1 VDADPLDFDAV
12 ILAGGRSSRLGGVP
26 KQSLTYDGDSLLGR
40 AAAAAGGAKAAV
52 VVGPDAAEVPT
63 GEVPAGFLRCREEP
77 PFGGPAAAIA
87 AGLAALA
94 AAGGNRPRLTLVL
107 ACDMPNAGQA
117 VAALKAALRSAGPDG
132 AGPAVVV
139 AAGELTAGTYSAGQP
154 PGHPA
159 GWEPDGV
166 VAVSEDGRRQP
177 LVGFYSTAALQ
188 RSVAELESAGRLI
201 NSSVRSLL
209 ASLDVQLVAVPA
221 GSTADVDTWDDAA
234 ALGVSGPDPLS
245 GLRGDTAADDLGG
258 RA

>member
-12 ILAGGRSSRLGGVP
+12 ILAGGRSARLGGVP
-26 KQSLTYDGDSLLGR
+26 KQSLTYDGDSLLR
-40 AAAAAGGAKAAV
+40 RSAAAAGGARAAV
-52 VVGPDAAEVPT
+52 VVGPDA
-63 GEVPAGFLRCREEP
+63 GEVPAGFLSSREEP

-94 AAGGNRPRLTLVL
+94 ASGGNRPGLTLVL
-107 ACDMPNAGQA
+107 ACDMPNVAQA
-117 VAALKAALRSAGPDG
+117 VTALKAALKVRARGA
-132 AGPAVVV
+132 AGPADAGPAAEGP
-139 AAGELTAGTYSAGQP
+139 AAGGPAAAK
-154 PGHPA
+154 PA
-159 GWEPDGV
+159 GLEPDGV

-188 RSVAELESAGRLI
+188 RSVAELESTGRLV
-201 NSSVRSLL
+201 NGSVRALL

-234 ALGVSGPDPLS
+234 ALGVAAPVPLT
-245 GLRGDTAADDLGG
+245 GLRGNIAADDLGG

>member
-1 VDADPLDFDAV
+1 MDSDPLDFDAV

-26 KQSLTYDGDSLLGR
+26 KQSLTYDGDSLLR
-40 AAAAAGGAKAAV
+40 RSAAAAGGARAAV
-52 VVGPDAAEVPT
+52 VVGPDAW
-63 GEVPAGFLRCREEP
+63 EVPAGFLRCREEP

-94 AAGGNRPRLTLVL
+94 VAGGNRPRLTLVL
-107 ACDMPNAGQA
+107 ACDMPNVGQA
-117 VAALKAALRSAGPDG
+117 VAVLKAALRAGG
-132 AGPAVVV
+132 LAAEVL
-139 AAGELTAGTYSAGQP
+139 AAGGLASAAPAAGGP
-154 PGHPA
+154 PGVKS
-159 GWEPDGV
+159 DGV

-188 RSVAELESAGRLI
+188 RSVAELESTGRLI
-201 NSSVRSLL
+201 NGSVRALL

-234 ALGVSGPDPLS
+234 ALGVAGPDPMS
-245 GLRGDTAADDLGG
+245 GLRGNTAADELGG